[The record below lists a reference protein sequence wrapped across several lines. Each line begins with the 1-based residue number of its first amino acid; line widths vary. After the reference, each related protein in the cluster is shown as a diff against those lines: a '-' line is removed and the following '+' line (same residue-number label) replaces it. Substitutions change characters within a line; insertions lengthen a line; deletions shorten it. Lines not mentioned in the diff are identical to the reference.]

1 MKPGP
6 SPAASSDRLTA
17 IQLRVDG
24 ELTARLLCGEPFSS
38 VGGAAGEIAL
48 LPSGRVTAYLL
59 ARRRTVGVYVF
70 RTALDGRRTT
80 IPGVS
85 QPVVLLMSGSR
96 RGLARRIR
104 NFIRKLTSYGYD
116 PSDLSDEFW
125 TRAGGA
131 LLARRRPT
139 PHLLSSLLAHE
150 VPGQGVALR
159 GRGGYFDRDRI
170 GGGRFSLDPKLHA
183 EPASRRVLAAAR
195 ATGAKRRSG

>member
-1 MKPGP
+1 MRAAPH
-6 SPAASSDRLTA
+6 PAWWADSLTA

-24 ELTARLLCGEPFSS
+24 DLTARLLCGGPLSM

-48 LPSGRVTAYLL
+48 LPPGRVAAYLL
-59 ARRRTVGVYVF
+59 ARRRTAGIYVF
-70 RTALDGRRTT
+70 RTASSGRRTT

-116 PSDLSDEFW
+116 PSDLTDEFW

-131 LLARRRPT
+131 LLAHRRPN
-139 PHLLSSLLAHE
+139 PHLLPSLLARE
-150 VPGQGVALR
+150 APG
-159 GRGGYFDRDRI
+159 
-170 GGGRFSLDPKLHA
+170 
-183 EPASRRVLAAAR
+183 
-195 ATGAKRRSG
+195 